1 MAQQF
6 LVDQKKWLDQR
17 SFLELLTV
25 SQVIPGPNI
34 MILSTILGD
43 RYFGWKGALS
53 AFLGMISLPGILMLS
68 VYVFYEHYAANP
80 VVSAALAGMA
90 ASAAGMV
97 VGAALRLVPD
107 VKVNPVGK
115 LIWILILIV
124 TFVTVGVAKFSM
136 FIVLPSIGIPVCLWA
151 YYQII
156 KKAARAPVVVP
167 SSEEGDK

>member
-17 SFLELLTV
+17 GFLELLTV

-53 AFLGMISLPGILMLS
+53 AFFGMISLPGLLMLS
-68 VYVFYEHYAANP
+68 VFVFYEQYAANP

-107 VKVNPVGK
+107 IKVNPVGK

-124 TFVTVGVAKFSM
+124 TFATVGVFKFSM

-156 KKAARAPVVVP
+156 KKANRVPVVAP
-167 SSEEGDK
+167 PEKEGVE